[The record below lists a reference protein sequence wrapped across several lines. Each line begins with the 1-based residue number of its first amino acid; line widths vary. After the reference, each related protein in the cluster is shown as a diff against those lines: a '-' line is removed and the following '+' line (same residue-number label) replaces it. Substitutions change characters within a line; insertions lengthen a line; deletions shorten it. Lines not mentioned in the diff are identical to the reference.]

1 MRIFKKSGF
10 SSHFSY
16 LFIPENANLVND
28 EEKRITRKG
37 KKREKSSHSGIYDP
51 ILWRPSSQVYNFI
64 MIVLNAKYKL
74 YMNMKPCLN
83 ILSLENKQ
91 MTDSMV
97 TKKVQHQKYVKL
109 WF

>member
-37 KKREKSSHSGIYDP
+37 KKREMHVKMDMFSGKSRDRIFRMGSSGATVSHAC
-51 ILWRPSSQVYNFI
+51 
-64 MIVLNAKYKL
+64 VLL
-74 YMNMKPCLN
+74 R
-83 ILSLENKQ
+83 
-91 MTDSMV
+91 
-97 TKKVQHQKYVKL
+97 
-109 WF
+109 